1 MPAFDSTYEPGKRL
15 TCLCGRAFKT
25 ERGLKQHLQRP
36 LKAYED
42 GLEVSIKHG
51 RCYTATAKLIARYVA
66 EDAMRTMDV
75 YKKLREQCNVEPK
88 PSSFVKYTPSKM

>member
-1 MPAFDSTYEPGKRL
+1 M
-15 TCLCGRAFKT
+15 
-25 ERGLKQHLQRP
+25 
-36 LKAYED
+36 
-42 GLEVSIKHG
+42 SIETGQNTGTKHG